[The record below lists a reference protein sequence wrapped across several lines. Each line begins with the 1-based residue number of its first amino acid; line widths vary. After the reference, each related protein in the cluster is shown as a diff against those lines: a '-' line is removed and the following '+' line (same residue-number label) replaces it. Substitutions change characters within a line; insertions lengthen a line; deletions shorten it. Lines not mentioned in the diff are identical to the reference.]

1 MLGAARTVQ
10 IAGWQTAS
18 APPANARRTGT
29 ASTNASLSWTANN
42 SATTSTTQK
51 KFGTASE
58 RVVSTTS
65 DISSASTTIGG
76 MGTTDF
82 TIECFIWLDSLSN
95 HSKSTDVYSHDT
107 SFGFGFRLAQGFD
120 LNTTNTIT
128 QYLNIFA
135 RQQADLDYWN
145 LGASWPT
152 GQWNFVAIQRRSG
165 SFTAW
170 VNGVLLSKSNAS
182 SSYNFDTGSAILR
195 IGTADS
201 TNGLGP
207 TSGSNYAYVD
217 EFCIS
222 NTYRY
227 SDSGSDIPVPTAPFT
242 VDSYTVQL
250 LHMDGSDGGT
260 TFTNATS

>member
-1 MLGAARTVQ
+1 MLGAARTAQ
-10 IAGWQTAS
+10 IAGWQSYTPP
-18 APPANARRTGT
+18 PPANARRTGT
-29 ASTNASLSWTANN
+29 ASTNASLTWTANN
-42 SATTSTTQK
+42 TTTTSTTQF

-58 RVVSTTS
+58 RLAATND

-82 TIECFIWLDSLSN
+82 TIECFIYLDSLSN
-95 HSKSTDVYSHDT
+95 HSASCDVYSHDT
-107 SFGFGFRLAQGFD
+107 SFGFGFRLAQQY
-120 LNTTNTIT
+120 NTNGLSSGSP

-145 LGASWPT
+145 LGSSWPT
-152 GQWNFVAIQRRSG
+152 GSWNFLVIQRKSG
-165 SFTAW
+165 SFAAW
-170 VNGVLLSKSNAS
+170 LNGTLLSKSNAS
-182 SSYNFDTGSAILR
+182 SSYNFDTGSATLR
-195 IGTADS
+195 IGTADGS
-201 TNGLGP
+201 NGLGP
-207 TSGSNYAYVD
+207 SSSYAYID

-227 SDSGSDIPVPTAPFT
+227 TDDTASIPVPTAAFT

-250 LHMDGSDGGT
+250 LHMDGSNGGT